1 MIYSIYY
8 SNRVFYTYI
17 IEQSKTE
24 SSKIEF
30 IFYLIFEIYVI
41 VSYTSLI
48 VYSYYIWQVLYIY
61 IYALNNGS

>member
-17 IEQSKTE
+17 IEQSNTE

-61 IYALNNGS
+61 ALNNGS